1 MFWFSC
7 LFPRPLAQAPPST
20 SFRERGGMA
29 AEAVPALS
37 LPAAELL
44 LLCWGSFLCYA
55 TRAVLS
61 AFHEPRYMG
70 IALHNELLLSTAFHT
85 AR

>member
-1 MFWFSC
+1 MV
-7 LFPRPLAQAPPST
+7 RD
-20 SFRERGGMA
+20 
-29 AEAVPALS
+29 LS
-37 LPAAELL
+37 LSLSNLSTAEML

-55 TRAVLS
+55 TRAVPS
-61 AFHEPRYMG
+61 AFHEPRYMS